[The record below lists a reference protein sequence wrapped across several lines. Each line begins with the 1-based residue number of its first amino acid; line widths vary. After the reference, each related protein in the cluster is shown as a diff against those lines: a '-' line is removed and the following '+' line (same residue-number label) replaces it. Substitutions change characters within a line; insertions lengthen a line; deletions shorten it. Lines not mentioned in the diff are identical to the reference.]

1 MLWDSLT
8 QAASTARSS
17 AKPASALQI
26 PAAGWKAIGLRVF
39 KKFNDDRLMS
49 IAAGVV
55 FYALLAVFPAI
66 TALVSFYGL
75 FTDPQTIT
83 AHLELIKEL
92 LPSGTF
98 DLLQSQATR
107 VADRG
112 TMQLGTTSILAL
124 LFAIWSA
131 NTGTKGMMD
140 ALNVVYG
147 DSEQRGF
154 VKFNLIS
161 LVLTLGAMAAT
172 LLALG
177 AVVVLPLLLA
187 AFGIGFIGQY
197 EMLRWPLLLVVVL
210 GGLAVLYR
218 YGPSRCQPHWSWLSL
233 GATVAAAAWLAS
245 SALLSWYLSNFA
257 NYNAIYGSLGA
268 IVGMMIWMWVSSI
281 IILLGAELDAQIARE
296 LHEQ

>member
-1 MLWDSLT
+1 MFSDQAT
-8 QAASTARSS
+8 QAASSGKSGER
-17 AKPASALQI
+17 PISALQI
-26 PAAGWKAIGLRVF
+26 PLAGWKAILLRVF
-39 KKFNDDRLMS
+39 TKFNDDRLLS

-83 AHLELIKEL
+83 SHLALIKDV
-92 LPSGTF
+92 LPTGTY
-98 DLLQSQATR
+98 DILQGQADR
-107 VADRG
+107 AAARG
-112 TMQLGTTSILAL
+112 TMQLGLTSVLAL

-131 NTGTKGMMD
+131 NTGTKAIMD

-147 DSEQRGF
+147 DREQRGYI
-154 VKFNLIS
+154 KFNIVSLI
-161 LVLTLGAMAAT
+161 LTLGAMTAT

-197 EMLRWPLLLVVVL
+197 ELLRWPMLLIVVL
-210 GGLAVLYR
+210 AGLAILYR
-218 YGPSRCQPHWSWLSL
+218 YGPSRPQPHWSWLSI
-233 GATVAAAAWLAS
+233 GAFAAALAWLGS

-257 NYNAIYGSLGA
+257 HYDVIYGSLGA
-268 IVGMMIWMWVSSI
+268 LIGMMIWMWVSSI
-281 IILLGAELDAQIARE
+281 IILLGAELDSQIAQE
-296 LHEQ
+296 LRQE

>member
-1 MLWDSLT
+1 MFWDSAT
-8 QAASTARSS
+8 QAASSEQS
-17 AKPASALQI
+17 GAKAASALQI
-26 PAAGWKAIGLRVF
+26 PLAGWKTILLRVF
-39 KKFNDDRLMS
+39 KKFNDDRLLS

-83 AHLELIKEL
+83 SHLELIKDV
-92 LPSGTF
+92 LPAGTY
-98 DLLQSQATR
+98 DILQGQADR
-107 VADRG
+107 AAARG
-112 TMQLGTTSILAL
+112 TMQLGVTSILAL

-131 NTGTKGMMD
+131 NTGTKAIMD

-147 DSEQRGF
+147 DAEQRGF
-154 VKFNLIS
+154 VKFNLVS
-161 LVLTLGAMAAT
+161 LVLTLGAMTAT

-197 EMLRWPLLLVVVL
+197 ELLRWPMLLIVVL
-210 GGLAVLYR
+210 AGLAVLYR
-218 YGPSRCQPHWSWLSL
+218 YGPSRPQPHWSWLSI
-233 GATVAAAAWLAS
+233 GATVAALSWLAS

-257 NYNAIYGSLGA
+257 HYDVIYGSLGA
-268 IVGMMIWMWVSSI
+268 LIGMMIWMWVSSI
-281 IILLGAELDAQIARE
+281 IILLGAELDSQIARE
-296 LHEQ
+296 LGAK

>member
-1 MLWDSLT
+1 MFWDSAT
-8 QAASTARSS
+8 HAAPSKQSGT
-17 AKPASALQI
+17 KPASALQI
-26 PAAGWKAIGLRVF
+26 PLAGWKAILVRVF
-39 KKFNDDRLMS
+39 KKFNDDRLLS

-83 AHLELIKEL
+83 SHLELIKDV
-92 LPSGTF
+92 LPTGTF
-98 DLLQSQATR
+98 DILQGQADR
-107 VADRG
+107 AAARG
-112 TMQLGTTSILAL
+112 TMQLGVTSILAL

-131 NTGTKGMMD
+131 NTGTKAIMD
-140 ALNVVYG
+140 ALNVVYR

-154 VKFNLIS
+154 VKFNVVS
-161 LVLTLGAMAAT
+161 LVLTLGAMTAT

-197 EMLRWPLLLVVVL
+197 ELLRWPMLLIVVL
-210 GGLAVLYR
+210 AGLAVLYR
-218 YGPSRCQPHWSWLSL
+218 YGPSRPQPHWSWLSI
-233 GATVAAAAWLAS
+233 GAAVAALAWLAS

-257 NYNAIYGSLGA
+257 HYDVIYGSLGA
-268 IVGMMIWMWVSSI
+268 LIGMMIWMWVSSI
-281 IILLGAELDAQIARE
+281 IILLGAELDSQIARE
-296 LHEQ
+296 LRQE